1 MGVGGACE
9 TSEEVPSGGE
19 VEVREEGRVDEER
32 AGGWEEEDMM
42 GLPGWTGETAI
53 ESGVGEEEAWVGV
66 EGELPPP
73 F

>member
-1 MGVGGACE
+1 M
-9 TSEEVPSGGE
+9 
-19 VEVREEGRVDEER
+19 DEER